1 MKNFSPK
8 TYHLIF
14 FSLLFSFLIPSISF
28 ASCAS
33 VPLRGDY
40 TVSAGCTFPTHS
52 NIGGVDNGS
61 ITIND
66 GQTLTVNPGQTI
78 AWGPG
83 KSLIISEGGSL
94 AIADGG
100 QLKQGRICRV
110 DADADGYV
118 TTDAPTVALTCTGLI
133 AQSDIDVSLT
143 IWDDVTY
150 DYNDSSDT
158 VYPGTVCGGDCSTN
172 DSTGACVAVSAGE
185 NSFAACQRCN
195 GSSLAHVNITDNTQD
210 TEGSNVCSTTCKT
223 CNGSGS
229 CVDQGSGE
237 DLFSHCS
244 TFDTCTSYIYGWSG
258 NNCAKYSGS
267 SSNNGDCNGS
277 GACYTSVA
285 DSCSGIGATSAS
297 CGSSGCLEA
306 CVANAAATSY
316 DTVAEVCYQAD
327 QHSCSADYVCN
338 ASGTC
343 EEVIFCSGDAGDH
356 NTTKTVSGGLVYCDN
371 SDRLW
376 TPTQSGA
383 YNWVNGISKCS
394 GLTYAGYSDWV
405 LPSCVSKA
413 ANSSCILYQFG
424 IDACGG
430 YSCTPAWDTTA
441 RANGYWSSTED
452 GSDFAWQVYFSNG
465 GVYINYK
472 YYGFYVR
479 CVRGQ

>member
-1 MKNFSPK
+1 M
-8 TYHLIF
+8 
-14 FSLLFSFLIPSISF
+14 LLVRL
-28 ASCAS
+28 
-33 VPLRGDY
+33 PLRGDY

-229 CVDQGSGE
+229 CVDQGSSEDLFGHCGTTGCSSGNCNAAGACGYNTSGDGNCDACKTCVGASSATCVNITDNTQDTEGSNVCNTTCKTCNGSGSCVDQGSGE

-285 DSCSGIGATSAS
+285 DSCTGIGATSS
-297 CGSSGCLEA
+297 
-306 CVANAAATSY
+306 
-316 DTVAEVCYQAD
+316 
-327 QHSCSADYVCN
+327 
-338 ASGTC
+338 
-343 EEVIFCSGDAGDH
+343 
-356 NTTKTVSGGLVYCDN
+356 
-371 SDRLW
+371 
-376 TPTQSGA
+376 
-383 YNWVNGISKCS
+383 
-394 GLTYAGYSDWV
+394 
-405 LPSCVSKA
+405 SCVSAGCKMA
-413 ANSSCILYQFG
+413 CATSSVGTKL
-424 IDACGG
+424 
-430 YSCTPAWDTTA
+430 
-441 RANGYWSSTED
+441 
-452 GSDFAWQVYFSNG
+452 
-465 GVYINYK
+465 
-472 YYGFYVR
+472 
-479 CVRGQ
+479 